1 MGFTAE
7 NVRELL
13 SYDAE
18 TGAFTWLKTAS
29 NRRKQG
35 EIAGCL
41 CKRSGYVL
49 IGYRGR
55 IYKASRL
62 AWLYVHGEWP
72 SGVIDH
78 INGNRADDR
87 ISNLREATQGQNV
100 RNRGKQKNN
109 SSGFKGVSAHQG
121 KWVARLTID
130 GKTIRASG
138 FDTPELAANEYSKM
152 ARLYHGDFART

>member
-18 TGAFTWLKTAS
+18 TGVFTWLKTAS

-49 IGYRGR
+49 IGY
-55 IYKASRL
+55 ST
-62 AWLYVHGEWP
+62 
-72 SGVIDH
+72 
-78 INGNRADDR
+78 DR
-87 ISNLREATQGQNV
+87 TQLR
-100 RNRGKQKNN
+100 
-109 SSGFKGVSAHQG
+109 F
-121 KWVARLTID
+121 
-130 GKTIRASG
+130 
-138 FDTPELAANEYSKM
+138 
-152 ARLYHGDFART
+152 